1 MNINRFIIFV
11 IGILILALGV
21 AFTILSNSGTSP
33 FDATLVGLSNRIG
46 LTVGS
51 WEIIISSI
59 IIFCNSFLQRKR
71 PEFLGLLTAFFTG
84 FGIDLW
90 LFLLSPI
97 IKPESFL
104 SEMIWLSLGMIG
116 IGLGTA
122 IYLCTKITP
131 SPLDKLML
139 VICEKFGLSI
149 LYSRSIVYAV
159 FLFIAFIAKG
169 PIGIGTILTA
179 ILGGPIL
186 SFFMIRIEKLAKIKP
201 LSYAK

>member
-1 MNINRFIIFV
+1 MSINRFIIFV

-33 FDATLVGLSNRIG
+33 FDATLVGLSKKVG
-46 LTVGS
+46 LSVGS
-51 WEIIISSI
+51 WEIIISFI

-104 SEMIWLSLGMIG
+104 SEIFWLALGIIG

-122 IYLCTKITP
+122 IYLHTKITP
-131 SPLDKLML
+131 SPLDHLML
-139 VICEKFGLSI
+139 VIRERFELSI
-149 LYSRSIVYAV
+149 LYARTLVYAI
-159 FLFIAFIAKG
+159 FLGIALIAGG
-169 PIGIGTILTA
+169 PIGIGTIITV

-186 SFFMIRIEKLAKIKP
+186 NFFMGKGK
-201 LSYAK
+201 

>member
-1 MNINRFIIFV
+1 MSINRFIIFV

-33 FDATLVGLSNRIG
+33 FDATLVGLSKKVG
-46 LTVGS
+46 LSVGS
-51 WEIIISSI
+51 WEIIISFI

-104 SEMIWLSLGMIG
+104 SEILWLSLGIIG

-122 IYLCTKITP
+122 IYLRTKITP
-131 SPLDKLML
+131 SPLDHLML
-139 VICEKFGLSI
+139 VIRERFELSI
-149 LYSRSIVYAV
+149 LYSRTLVYAI
-159 FLFIAFIAKG
+159 FLGIALIAGG
-169 PIGIGTILTA
+169 PIGIGTIITV

-186 SFFMIRIEKLAKIKP
+186 NFFMTPVK
-201 LSYAK
+201 S